1 MREYKST
8 IHVEKFQ
15 TKTVS
20 VVNSKT
26 VSKEQPNVELR
37 CPTTVLNRTYRS
49 MNEEN
54 DSVSLER
61 NMHAFYIF

>member
-1 MREYKST
+1 MREKKST

-15 TKTVS
+15 TKAVS

-26 VSKEQPNVELR
+26 VSKEQPIIELR
-37 CPTTVLNRTYRS
+37 CTTTVLNRTYRS
-49 MNEEN
+49 MNEGN

-61 NMHAFYIF
+61 NMHAFYIV